1 MTDRPALAP
10 LPSPDEWTDEED
22 RLGFFGPDSVTWRI
36 HTDPSYA
43 VGGLRALMLQAL
55 HPVAM
60 DGVARNSTGFKDE
73 WWMRMTRTGQ
83 YVETLT
89 FGTRSEARRMAARV
103 RGLHRKLS
111 GVEETTGR
119 AYRVDDHDLL
129 QWVHNGAVDSLLS
142 TARRAGLPLSD
153 EHADAYVLEQAAAAR
168 LVGVPDDLV
177 PRTVADLDAYFEQI
191 RPQLAV
197 TPAASQGVRRLFV
210 PPMKGWVQVLTPA
223 RPAWGTFVS
232 LGFATLPGWARRMYS
247 MPGLTLTDTAAT
259 AALRGFRTAL
269 LAVPDRCGGRP
280 SCGPGSSGWP
290 PNPLPESAA

>member
-1 MTDRPALAP
+1 MSRPAP
-10 LPSPDEWTDEED
+10 LPSPDEWTEEED

-60 DGVARNSTGFKDE
+60 DGVARNSAGFKDE

-83 YVETLT
+83 YVETIT
-89 FGTRSEARRMAARV
+89 FGTRTEARRMAARV
-103 RGLHRKLS
+103 RGYHRKLS

-119 AYRVDDHDLL
+119 AYRVDDPDLL
-129 QWVHNGAVDSLLS
+129 LWVHNGAVDSLLS

-153 EHADAYVLEQAAAAR
+153 EDADAYVLEQTAAAR
-168 LVGVPDDLV
+168 LVGVPEDLV
-177 PRTVADLDAYFEQI
+177 PRTVADLDAYFERI
-191 RPQLAV
+191 RPELAL
-197 TPAASQGVRRLFV
+197 TPAASEGVRRLFV

-232 LGFATLPGWARRMYS
+232 LGFATLPAWARQMFS
-247 MPGLTLTDTAAT
+247 MPGFSLTDTAAT
-259 AALRGFRTAL
+259 AALRAFRTAL
-269 LAVPDRCGGRP
+269 LAVPERARWSPIVRAGYARVAERP
-280 SCGPGSSGWP
+280 
-290 PNPLPESAA
+290 AA

>member
-1 MTDRPALAP
+1 MTERRAP
-10 LPSPDEWTDEED
+10 LPSPDEWTAEED
-22 RLGFFGPDSVTWRI
+22 RLGFFGPGSVTWRI

-83 YVETLT
+83 YMETVA
-89 FGTRSEARRMAARV
+89 FGSRTEARRMAARV

-119 AYRVDDHDLL
+119 AYRVDDPDLL

-142 TARRAGLPLSD
+142 TVRRAGLPLTD
-153 EHADAYVLEQAAAAR
+153 EDADTYVWEQMAAAR
-168 LVGVPDDLV
+168 LVGVPEELV
-177 PRTVADLDAYFEQI
+177 PRTVADLEEYFERI
-191 RPQLAV
+191 RPELAL
-197 TPAASQGVRRLFV
+197 TPAASDGVRRLFV
-210 PPMKGWVQVLTPA
+210 PPMKGWVQMLTPA

-232 LGFATLPGWARRMYS
+232 LGFATLPAWARQMFS
-247 MPGLTLTDTAAT
+247 MPGFALTDAAAT
-259 AALRGFRTAL
+259 AALRAFRTAL
-269 LAVPDRCGGRP
+269 LAVPERARWSPILRAGYARVAEAP
-280 SCGPGSSGWP
+280 
-290 PNPLPESAA
+290 AA